1 MMHLR
6 IEFSSS
12 SFTTHPICLN
22 VLMFFS
28 LLSEAS
34 CASFEVS
41 STSADN
47 SAVVKFVSSKFMS
60 SISISLSSENTISS
74 AFSSDSITG

>member
-1 MMHLR
+1 MLKR
-6 IEFSSS
+6 I
-12 SFTTHPICLN
+12 N
-22 VLMFFS
+22 VL

-74 AFSSDSITG
+74 AFLQIQLQDKSLLREHLFQI

>member
-1 MMHLR
+1 MLKR
-6 IEFSSS
+6 I
-12 SFTTHPICLN
+12 N
-22 VLMFFS
+22 VLL

-74 AFSSDSITG
+74 AFSSDSPQDKPLREHLFQI

>member
-1 MMHLR
+1 MLKR
-6 IEFSSS
+6 I
-12 SFTTHPICLN
+12 N
-22 VLMFFS
+22 VLS

-47 SAVVKFVSSKFMS
+47 SAVVKFVSSKLM